1 MKWRILKFENICLTH
16 SFRLESW
23 RLNEIFFR
31 HNMKTLWY
39 RRILRCTRHSEENKE
54 MKVLLGGRQRDLE
67 GMGRHDFG
75 HLRKVRLFWVIHG
88 MGIWRCGRRI
98 ESLRKGRFFW
108 CMVLESLKFRGF
120 SLVNSFWEFQI

>member
-1 MKWRILKFENICLTH
+1 
-16 SFRLESW
+16 
-23 RLNEIFFR
+23 
-31 HNMKTLWY
+31 
-39 RRILRCTRHSEENKE
+39 

-120 SLVNSFWEFQI
+120 SLVNSFLEFQI